1 MRRKIYITPKS
12 YIDLLSAYKRLL
24 KRKHSEIND
33 SKSKLSNGLYKL
45 KEANELIE
53 GLKEKLTELQPIL
66 DKKTIEIDEMIK
78 HLTVEKKEAS
88 EVRFVVKEEEALVNE

>member
-1 MRRKIYITPKS
+1 LRRKIYITPKS

-24 KRKHSEIND
+24 KRKHDELND

-53 GLKEKLTELQPIL
+53 GLKEKLTLL
-66 DKKTIEIDEMIK
+66 
-78 HLTVEKKEAS
+78 
-88 EVRFVVKEEEALVNE
+88 